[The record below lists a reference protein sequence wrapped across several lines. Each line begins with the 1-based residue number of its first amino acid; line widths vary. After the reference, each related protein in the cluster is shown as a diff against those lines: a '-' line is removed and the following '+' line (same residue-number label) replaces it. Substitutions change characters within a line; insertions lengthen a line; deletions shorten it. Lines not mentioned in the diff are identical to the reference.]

1 VVLSDTEVKKLQ
13 ELVGR
18 ALKELYRADIS
29 LIERRSKEPGIVF
42 RFGLYFN
49 TLVWLS
55 GYRHLNVDA
64 EYGKNGVVAKR
75 VRRREANNEGA
86 LVYPDLILHQ
96 REHNRL
102 NHLVLEFKGHWNKED
117 RYDDIYKIEQFTDQK
132 TQEPYNYQYG
142 LGGLVEMRKDNIVEV
157 SYYVDKTPHSS
168 FVYDFGKHS
177 RL

>member
-1 VVLSDTEVKKLQ
+1 VVLSDAEIRKLQ
-13 ELVGR
+13 ELVER
-18 ALKELYRADIS
+18 ALKELYRADLS
-29 LIERRSKEPGIVF
+29 LITRRANEPGIVF

-75 VRRREANNEGA
+75 VRKRDTNDEGA

-117 RYDDIYKIEQFTDQK
+117 RYDDIYKVEQFTDQDAPA
-132 TQEPYNYQYG
+132 PYDYRYG
-142 LGGLVEMRKDNIVEV
+142 LGGLVEMRKDNIFEV
-157 SYYVDKTPHSS
+157 SYYVNKMPHSAY
-168 FVYDFGKHS
+168 VYDFRK
-177 RL
+177 L